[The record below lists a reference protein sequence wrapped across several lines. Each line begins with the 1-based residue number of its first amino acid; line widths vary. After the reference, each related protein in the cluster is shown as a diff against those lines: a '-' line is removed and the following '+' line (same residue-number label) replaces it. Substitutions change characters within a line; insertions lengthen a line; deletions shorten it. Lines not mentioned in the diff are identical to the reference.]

1 MAPSAQTAIG
11 GVHKTRP
18 RAAPFAGIPTMK
30 SDTSLF
36 AAIDLGSNA
45 FRLMI
50 GQPLKRSQQ
59 IIVQEVKTL
68 REPVRLSEG
77 LQGGALDEL
86 ALDRGWQALARFGK
100 KLRGFES
107 GRVRAVATSAVRE
120 ADNAQLFLAS
130 AERHLGFR
138 IDVISG
144 HEEAQLVY
152 DGVAHTIPDPACMRL
167 VLDIGGGSTEL
178 ILGKGA
184 HPLVTESIAI
194 GSGTFGASYFPGGL
208 ITAKALLEAERV
220 ATLEFEKVARRY
232 RAMGW
237 HQVIGSS
244 GTARMLAKVLK
255 ANVLNDHGQTGI
267 TYGGLLRLSLR
278 LLEVGHVKQ
287 LKLAGLQTH
296 RMSIL
301 PGGLVVMLAAFKVF
315 GVLHMTPSEPGLRL
329 GVLHGL
335 MSRH

>member
-1 MAPSAQTAIG
+1 MKDAP
-11 GVHKTRP
+11 
-18 RAAPFAGIPTMK
+18 
-30 SDTSLF
+30 LF

-50 GQPLKRSQQ
+50 GQSVRRNQQ
-59 IIVQEVKTL
+59 MVIQEVKTL
-68 REPVRLSEG
+68 REPVRLAEG

-100 KLRGFES
+100 KLRGFEA

-120 ADNAQLFLAS
+120 ADNAPLFLAS

-152 DGVAHTIPDPACMRL
+152 AGVAHTLPAQTTRL
-167 VLDIGGGSTEL
+167 VVDIGGGSTEMIIGRGNQL
-178 ILGKGA
+178 
-184 HPLVTESIAI
+184 LVTESIAI
-194 GSGTFGASYFPGGL
+194 GSGTFGARYFHGGR
-208 ITAKALLEAERV
+208 IVAEALLEAERE
-220 ATLEFEKVARRY
+220 ATVQFERIARRY

-237 HQVIGSS
+237 QQAVGSS

-255 ANVLNDHGQTGI
+255 ANGLNDDGQSGI

-278 LLEVGHVKQ
+278 LLEVKHVKH
-287 LKLAGLQTH
+287 LKLAGLPTH
-296 RMSIL
+296 RLSIL

-315 GVLHMTPSEPGLRL
+315 GITQMIASEPGLRF

-335 MSRH
+335 MSKH

>member
-1 MAPSAQTAIG
+1 MKDAP
-11 GVHKTRP
+11 
-18 RAAPFAGIPTMK
+18 
-30 SDTSLF
+30 LF

-50 GQPLKRSQQ
+50 GQSVRRNQQ
-59 IIVQEVKTL
+59 MVIQEVKTL
-68 REPVRLSEG
+68 REPVRLAEG

-100 KLRGFES
+100 KLRGFEA

-120 ADNAQLFLAS
+120 ADNAPLFLAS

-152 DGVAHTIPDPACMRL
+152 AGVAHTLPAQTTRL
-167 VLDIGGGSTEL
+167 VVDIGGGSTEMIIGRGDQL
-178 ILGKGA
+178 
-184 HPLVTESIAI
+184 LVTESIAI
-194 GSGTFGASYFPGGL
+194 GSGTFGAHYFHGGR
-208 ITAKALLEAERV
+208 IVAEALLEAERA
-220 ATLEFEKVARRY
+220 ATVQFERIARRY

-237 HQVIGSS
+237 QQAIGSS

-255 ANVLNDHGQTGI
+255 ANGLNDDGQGGI

-278 LLEVGHVKQ
+278 LLEVKHVKH
-287 LKLAGLQTH
+287 LKLAGLPIH
-296 RMSIL
+296 RLSIL

-315 GVLHMTPSEPGLRL
+315 GITHMIASEPGLRF

-335 MSRH
+335 MSKH

>member
-1 MAPSAQTAIG
+1 MKDAP
-11 GVHKTRP
+11 
-18 RAAPFAGIPTMK
+18 
-30 SDTSLF
+30 LF

-45 FRLMI
+45 FRMMI
-50 GQPLKRSQQ
+50 GQSVRRNQQ
-59 IIVQEVKTL
+59 MVIQEVKTL
-68 REPVRLSEG
+68 REPVRLAEG

-100 KLRGFES
+100 KLRGFEA

-120 ADNAQLFLAS
+120 ADNAPLFLAS

-152 DGVAHTIPDPACMRL
+152 AGVAHTLPAQSMRL
-167 VLDIGGGSTEL
+167 VVDIGGGSTEMIIGRGNRL
-178 ILGKGA
+178 
-184 HPLVTESIAI
+184 LVTESIAI
-194 GSGTFGASYFPGGL
+194 GSGTFGAHYFHGGR
-208 ITAKALLEAERV
+208 IIAEALLEAERA
-220 ATLEFEKVARRY
+220 ATVQFERIARRY

-237 HQVIGSS
+237 QQAIGSS

-255 ANVLNDHGQTGI
+255 ANGLNDDGQSGI

-278 LLEVGHVKQ
+278 LLEVKHVKH
-287 LKLAGLQTH
+287 LKLAGLPTH
-296 RMSIL
+296 RLSIL

-315 GVLHMTPSEPGLRL
+315 GITHMIASEPGLRF

-335 MSRH
+335 MSKH

>member
-1 MAPSAQTAIG
+1 
-11 GVHKTRP
+11 
-18 RAAPFAGIPTMK
+18 MK
-30 SDTSLF
+30 GDASLF

-45 FRLMI
+45 FRMMI
-50 GQPLKRSQQ
+50 GQSVKRNQKWM
-59 IIVQEVKTL
+59 IHEVKTL

-77 LQGGALDEL
+77 FQGGALDEM
-86 ALDRGWQALARFGK
+86 ALDRGWQALSRFGK
-100 KLRGFES
+100 KLRGFEA

-152 DGVAHTIPDPACMRL
+152 AGVAHSIPSPQSMRL
-167 VLDIGGGSTEL
+167 VVDIGGGSTEL
-178 ILGKGA
+178 ILGQGA
-184 HPLVTESIAI
+184 QPLLTESIAI
-194 GSGTFGASYFPGGL
+194 GSGTFGARYFSGGC
-208 ITAKALLEAERV
+208 ITAPALLEAERV
-220 ATLEFEKVARRY
+220 ATLQFETVARRY
-232 RAMGW
+232 RALGW
-237 HQVIGSS
+237 QQAIGSS

-255 ANVLNDHGQTGI
+255 ANGMNDDGESGI
-267 TYGGLLRLSLR
+267 TYSGLLRLSLR

-287 LKLAGLQTH
+287 LKLAGLQNH
-296 RMSIL
+296 RLSTL

-315 GVLHMTPSEPGLRL
+315 GISHMTPSEAGLRF

>member
-1 MAPSAQTAIG
+1 
-11 GVHKTRP
+11 
-18 RAAPFAGIPTMK
+18 MK
-30 SDTSLF
+30 GDASLF

-45 FRLMI
+45 FRMMI
-50 GQPLKRSQQ
+50 GQSVRRNQGFM
-59 IIVQEVKTL
+59 IQEVKTL
-68 REPVRLSEG
+68 REPVRLAEG
-77 LQGGALDEL
+77 FQGGALDEL

-100 KLRGFES
+100 KLRGFEA

-152 DGVAHTIPDPACMRL
+152 AGVAHTIPSTETMRL
-167 VLDIGGGSTEL
+167 VVDIGGGSTEL
-178 ILGKGA
+178 ILGQGTQ
-184 HPLVTESIAI
+184 PLLTESIAI
-194 GSGTFGASYFPGGL
+194 GSGTFGARYFQGGC
-208 ITAKALLEAERV
+208 ISAKALLEAERV
-220 ATLEFEKVARRY
+220 ATLQFEKVTRRY
-232 RAMGW
+232 RALGW
-237 HQVIGSS
+237 QQTIGSS

-255 ANVLNDHGQTGI
+255 ANGLNDDGQSGI

-287 LKLAGLQTH
+287 LKLAGLPPH
-296 RMSIL
+296 RLNIL
-301 PGGLVVMLAAFKVF
+301 PGGLVLMLAAFKVF
-315 GVLHMTPSEPGLRL
+315 GISHMSPSEPGLRL

-335 MSRH
+335 MSKH

>member
-1 MAPSAQTAIG
+1 MKDAP
-11 GVHKTRP
+11 
-18 RAAPFAGIPTMK
+18 
-30 SDTSLF
+30 LF

-50 GQPLKRSQQ
+50 GQSVRRNQQ
-59 IIVQEVKTL
+59 MVIQEVKTL
-68 REPVRLSEG
+68 REPVRLAEG

-100 KLRGFES
+100 KLRGFEA

-120 ADNAQLFLAS
+120 ADNAPLFLAS

-152 DGVAHTIPDPACMRL
+152 AGVAHTLPAQSTRL
-167 VLDIGGGSTEL
+167 VVDIGGGSTEMIIGCGDQL
-178 ILGKGA
+178 
-184 HPLVTESIAI
+184 LVTESIAI
-194 GSGTFGASYFPGGL
+194 GSGTFGAHYFHGGR
-208 ITAKALLEAERV
+208 IVAEALLEAERA
-220 ATLEFEKVARRY
+220 ATVQFERIARRY

-237 HQVIGSS
+237 QQTIGSS

-255 ANVLNDHGQTGI
+255 ANGLNDDGQSGI

-278 LLEVGHVKQ
+278 LLEVKHVKH
-287 LKLAGLQTH
+287 LKLAGLPTH
-296 RMSIL
+296 RLSIL
-301 PGGLVVMLAAFKVF
+301 PGGLVLMLAAFKVF
-315 GVLHMTPSEPGLRL
+315 GITHMIASEPGLRF
-329 GVLHGL
+329 GVMHGL
-335 MSRH
+335 MSKH

>member
-1 MAPSAQTAIG
+1 MKDAP
-11 GVHKTRP
+11 
-18 RAAPFAGIPTMK
+18 
-30 SDTSLF
+30 LF

-50 GQPLKRSQQ
+50 GQSVRRNQQ
-59 IIVQEVKTL
+59 MVIQEVKTL
-68 REPVRLSEG
+68 REPVRLAEG

-100 KLRGFES
+100 KLRGFEA

-120 ADNAQLFLAS
+120 ADNAPLFLAS

-152 DGVAHTIPDPACMRL
+152 AGVAHTLPAQTARL
-167 VLDIGGGSTEL
+167 VVDIGGGSTEMIIGRGDQL
-178 ILGKGA
+178 
-184 HPLVTESIAI
+184 LVTESIAI
-194 GSGTFGASYFPGGL
+194 GSGTFGAHYFHGGR
-208 ITAKALLEAERV
+208 IVAEALLEAERA
-220 ATLEFEKVARRY
+220 ATVQFERIARRY
-232 RAMGW
+232 RTMGW
-237 HQVIGSS
+237 QQAIGSS

-255 ANVLNDHGQTGI
+255 ANGLNDDDQSGI

-278 LLEVGHVKQ
+278 LLEVKHVKH
-287 LKLAGLQTH
+287 LKLAGLPTH
-296 RMSIL
+296 RLSIL

-315 GVLHMTPSEPGLRL
+315 GITHMIASEPGLRF

-335 MSRH
+335 MSKH

>member
-1 MAPSAQTAIG
+1 
-11 GVHKTRP
+11 
-18 RAAPFAGIPTMK
+18 MK
-30 SDTSLF
+30 GDASLF

-45 FRLMI
+45 FRMMI
-50 GQPLKRSQQ
+50 GQSVKRNQKWM
-59 IIVQEVKTL
+59 IHEVKTL

-77 LQGGALDEL
+77 FQGGALDEM
-86 ALDRGWQALARFGK
+86 ALDRGWQALSRFGK
-100 KLRGFES
+100 KLRGFEA

-152 DGVAHTIPDPACMRL
+152 AGVTHSIPSPQSMRL
-167 VLDIGGGSTEL
+167 VVDIGGGSTEL
-178 ILGKGA
+178 ILGQGA
-184 HPLVTESIAI
+184 EPLLTESIAI
-194 GSGTFGASYFPGGL
+194 GSGTFGARYFSGGC
-208 ITAKALLEAERV
+208 ITAPALLEAERV
-220 ATLEFEKVARRY
+220 ATLQFETVARRY
-232 RAMGW
+232 RALGW
-237 HQVIGSS
+237 QQAIGSS

-255 ANVLNDHGQTGI
+255 ANGMNDDGESGI
-267 TYGGLLRLSLR
+267 TYCGLLRLSLR

-287 LKLAGLQTH
+287 LKLAGLQNH
-296 RMSIL
+296 RLSTL

-315 GVLHMTPSEPGLRL
+315 GILQMTPSEAGLRF

>member
-1 MAPSAQTAIG
+1 MKDAP
-11 GVHKTRP
+11 
-18 RAAPFAGIPTMK
+18 
-30 SDTSLF
+30 LF

-50 GQPLKRSQQ
+50 GQSVRRNQQ
-59 IIVQEVKTL
+59 MVIQEVKTL
-68 REPVRLSEG
+68 REPVRLAEG

-100 KLRGFES
+100 KLRGFEA

-120 ADNAQLFLAS
+120 ADNAPLFLAS

-152 DGVAHTIPDPACMRL
+152 AGVAHTLPAQTTRL
-167 VLDIGGGSTEL
+167 VVDIGGGSTEMIIGRGDQL
-178 ILGKGA
+178 
-184 HPLVTESIAI
+184 LVTESIAI
-194 GSGTFGASYFPGGL
+194 GSGTFGAHYFLGGR
-208 ITAKALLEAERV
+208 IVAEALLEAERA
-220 ATLEFEKVARRY
+220 ATVQFERIARRY
-232 RAMGW
+232 RALGW
-237 HQVIGSS
+237 QQAVGSS

-255 ANVLNDHGQTGI
+255 ANGLNDDGQSGI

-278 LLEVGHVKQ
+278 LLEVKHVKH
-287 LKLAGLQTH
+287 LKLAGLPTH
-296 RMSIL
+296 RLSIL

-315 GVLHMTPSEPGLRL
+315 GITHMIASEPGLRF

-335 MSRH
+335 MSKH

>member
-1 MAPSAQTAIG
+1 
-11 GVHKTRP
+11 
-18 RAAPFAGIPTMK
+18 MK
-30 SDTSLF
+30 DVPLF

-45 FRLMI
+45 FRMMI
-50 GQPLKRSQQ
+50 GQSVRRNRQMV
-59 IIVQEVKTL
+59 IQEVKTL
-68 REPVRLSEG
+68 REPVRLAEG

-100 KLRGFES
+100 KLRGFEA

-120 ADNAQLFLAS
+120 ADNAPLFLAS

-152 DGVAHTIPDPACMRL
+152 AGVAHTLPAQSTRL
-167 VLDIGGGSTEL
+167 VVDIGGGSTEMIIGRGDQL
-178 ILGKGA
+178 
-184 HPLVTESIAI
+184 LVTESIAI
-194 GSGTFGASYFPGGL
+194 GSGTFGAHYFHGGR
-208 ITAKALLEAERV
+208 IVAEALLEAERA
-220 ATLEFEKVARRY
+220 ATVQFERIARRY
-232 RAMGW
+232 RTMGW
-237 HQVIGSS
+237 QQAIGSS

-255 ANVLNDHGQTGI
+255 ANGLNDDGQSGI

-278 LLEVGHVKQ
+278 LLEVKHVKH
-287 LKLAGLQTH
+287 LRLAGLPTH
-296 RMSIL
+296 RLSIL

-315 GVLHMTPSEPGLRL
+315 GITHMIASEPGLRF

-335 MSRH
+335 MSKH

>member
-1 MAPSAQTAIG
+1 MKDAP
-11 GVHKTRP
+11 
-18 RAAPFAGIPTMK
+18 
-30 SDTSLF
+30 LF

-50 GQPLKRSQQ
+50 GQSVRRNQQ
-59 IIVQEVKTL
+59 MVIQEVKTL
-68 REPVRLSEG
+68 REPVRLAEG

-100 KLRGFES
+100 KLRGFEA

-120 ADNAQLFLAS
+120 ADNAPLFLAS

-152 DGVAHTIPDPACMRL
+152 AGVAHTLPAQSTRL
-167 VLDIGGGSTEL
+167 VVDIGGGSTEMIIGRGSQL
-178 ILGKGA
+178 
-184 HPLVTESIAI
+184 LVTESIAI
-194 GSGTFGASYFPGGL
+194 GSGTFGAHYFHGGR
-208 ITAKALLEAERV
+208 IMAEALLEAERA
-220 ATLEFEKVARRY
+220 ATVQFERIARRY

-237 HQVIGSS
+237 QQAIGSS

-255 ANVLNDHGQTGI
+255 ANGLNDDGLSGI

-278 LLEVGHVKQ
+278 LLEVRHVKH
-287 LKLAGLQTH
+287 LKLAGLPTH
-296 RMSIL
+296 RLSIL
-301 PGGLVVMLAAFKVF
+301 PGGLVLMLAAFKVF
-315 GVLHMTPSEPGLRL
+315 GITHMIASEPGLRF

-335 MSRH
+335 MSQH

>member
-1 MAPSAQTAIG
+1 MKDAP
-11 GVHKTRP
+11 
-18 RAAPFAGIPTMK
+18 
-30 SDTSLF
+30 LF

-50 GQPLKRSQQ
+50 GQSVRRNQQ
-59 IIVQEVKTL
+59 MVIQEVKAL
-68 REPVRLSEG
+68 REPVRLVEG

-100 KLRGFES
+100 KLRGFEA

-120 ADNAQLFLAS
+120 ADNAPLFLAS

-152 DGVAHTIPDPACMRL
+152 AGVAHTLPAQTTRL
-167 VLDIGGGSTEL
+167 VVDIGGGSTEMIIGRGDQL
-178 ILGKGA
+178 
-184 HPLVTESIAI
+184 LVTESIAI
-194 GSGTFGASYFPGGL
+194 GSGTFGAHYFHGGR
-208 ITAKALLEAERV
+208 IVAEALLEAERA
-220 ATLEFEKVARRY
+220 ATVQFERIARRY

-237 HQVIGSS
+237 QQAIGSS

-255 ANVLNDHGQTGI
+255 ANGLNDDGQGGI

-278 LLEVGHVKQ
+278 LLEVKHVKH
-287 LKLAGLQTH
+287 LKLAGLPIH
-296 RMSIL
+296 RLSIL

-315 GVLHMTPSEPGLRL
+315 GITHMIASEPGLRF

-335 MSRH
+335 MSKH

>member
-1 MAPSAQTAIG
+1 MKDAP
-11 GVHKTRP
+11 
-18 RAAPFAGIPTMK
+18 
-30 SDTSLF
+30 LF

-50 GQPLKRSQQ
+50 GQSVRRNQQ
-59 IIVQEVKTL
+59 MVIQEVKTL
-68 REPVRLSEG
+68 REPVRLAEG

-100 KLRGFES
+100 KLRGFEA

-120 ADNAQLFLAS
+120 ADNAPLFLAS

-144 HEEAQLVY
+144 QEEAQLVY
-152 DGVAHTIPDPACMRL
+152 AGVAHTLPAQSTRL
-167 VLDIGGGSTEL
+167 VVDIGGGSTEMIIGRGDQL
-178 ILGKGA
+178 
-184 HPLVTESIAI
+184 LVTESIAI
-194 GSGTFGASYFPGGL
+194 GSGTFGAHYFHGGR
-208 ITAKALLEAERV
+208 IVAEALLEAERA
-220 ATLEFEKVARRY
+220 ATVQFERIARRY

-237 HQVIGSS
+237 QQAIGSS

-255 ANVLNDHGQTGI
+255 ANGLNDDGQSGI

-278 LLEVGHVKQ
+278 LLEVKHVKH
-287 LKLAGLQTH
+287 LKLAGLPTH
-296 RMSIL
+296 RLSIL

-315 GVLHMTPSEPGLRL
+315 GITHMIASEPGLRF

-335 MSRH
+335 MSKH